1 MCINGIMNY
10 MITKIKKYFLS
21 LTALAVILIP
31 LFPVTAQGRPQSVIL
46 NVPYVMQA
54 PFGNWNDRRQQ
65 YGCEEAAIV
74 MAMAWVR
81 SATNSPTDT
90 IFKEEAL
97 RDIINMSEYEKVIY
111 GFFEDTNAQDTARLI
126 KDIYQ
131 HQNVEVKE
139 NISSETIKQE
149 LANNR
154 VVIIPLNTRE
164 TGMSVY
170 SNGPIRHTV
179 IAVGYDDKND
189 EIIVHDPI
197 FSGGEYLWIPSERL
211 DKALWNYTSGNLIPL
226 PARTTALISIGKENF
241 SF

>member
-1 MCINGIMNY
+1 MK
-10 MITKIKKYFLS
+10 TKPQKYL
-21 LTALAVILIP
+21 LTLAALAVILIP
-31 LFPVTAQGRPQSVIL
+31 VFPVTAQGRPQSVIL

-97 RDIINMSEYEKVIY
+97 RDIINMSEYERVIY
-111 GFFEDTNAQDTARLI
+111 GFYEDTNAQDTARLI
-126 KDIYQ
+126 KEVYQ

-139 NISSETIKQE
+139 NISSESIKQE

-154 VVIIPLNTRE
+154 VVIFPLNTRL

-170 SNGPIRHTV
+170 NNGPIRHTIV
-179 IAVGYDDKND
+179 AVGYDDKND

-197 FSGGEYLWIPSERL
+197 FRNGEYLWIPSKNL
-211 DKALWNYTSGNLIPL
+211 DKALWNYSSGNLLPL
-226 PARTTALISIGKENF
+226 PARSTALISVGKDNF